1 MTVTGIGV
9 TSQRNSFHE
18 KLPTRRRYLMCEPR
32 YFDVRY
38 TINPWMDPS
47 VPVDGSLALRQWR
60 FLVETYRRL
69 GHHIDFIEPLAGNP
83 DMVFAANGATVANG
97 KVYAAKFRYEQRV
110 AEGPAYLE
118 WLRAAGFDQTQP
130 TNFVNEGEGD
140 FLVVGSKIL
149 AGTGFRTDP
158 KAHAEASAALNMPVV
173 SLELVDPRYYHLDTA
188 LAVLNV
194 GGDEGDEIAYY
205 PGAFTPASQHVL
217 EQLYPNAVLAT
228 ERDAAAFGLNAV
240 SDGYH
245 VVLPGDA
252 IALASALRARGY
264 QPVPV
269 ELGELRKAGGGPKC
283 CTLELRS

>member
-1 MTVTGIGV
+1 MTVTGVGV
-9 TSQRNSFHE
+9 TPRTNPWHE
-18 KLPTRRRYLMCEPR
+18 KRPTRRRYLMCEPR

-38 TINPWMDPS
+38 TINPWMDPA
-47 VPVDGSLALRQWR
+47 VPVDADLALKQWR

-69 GHHIDFIEPLAGNP
+69 GHQIELIDPLSGNP

-97 KVYAAKFRYEQRV
+97 KVYGAKFRYEQRA

-118 WLRAAGFDQTQP
+118 WLRAAGFRQQHP

-140 FLVVGSKIL
+140 FLVAGSRLL

-158 KAHAEASAALNMPVV
+158 KAHAEAGLALGLPVV
-173 SLELVDPRYYHLDTA
+173 SLELVDPHYYHLDTA
-188 LAVLNV
+188 LTVLSA
-194 GGDEGDEIAYY
+194 GGDEGDDIAYF
-205 PGAFTPASQHVL
+205 PGAFTSDSQATL
-217 EQLYPNAVLAT
+217 RGLYPNAILAT

-245 VVLPGDA
+245 VALPGDA
-252 IALASALRARGY
+252 IALSSALRERGY